1 MMMTN
6 RTIGQ
11 TPPDRANELFA
22 QLLDTPDLAAESR
35 EQLFSALRQ
44 ELGLLASLQE
54 QHLFPVLEKHPET
67 ADLVRDARNDT
78 QQTRTLLDEL
88 ETMPKDSDTFIA
100 KVADLR
106 RVFQQH
112 IRNDKNELLPVVLK
126 VLSEEEVEAVVEKVE
141 EEIAEV
147 EQTKRATARRRVAA
161 RGKPRLT
168 EEAQSTEGSLL
179 ATIEAQ
185 AEGVEEVTQTVQ
197 EAAQDSVHTASET
210 AGRSIDVLGR
220 QNRETLNLIDRA
232 AQYPQ
237 AIARSHRILAHG
249 AGTIALEWFGLR
261 QERLLKNIGAMN
273 ELLTCRSV
281 QDVVNVQRSVVREYL
296 KSMIETNQRLVQLTT
311 QVAQEASRT
320 ITASP
325 RV

>member
-1 MMMTN
+1 MTTN

-22 QLLDTPDLAAESR
+22 QLLDTPGLAIELR

-44 ELGLLASLQE
+44 ELKLLANLQE

-78 QQTRTLLDEL
+78 QQTRVLVDEL
-88 ETMPKDSDTFIA
+88 EAMPKDSDAFIA
-100 KVADLR
+100 RVADLR

-147 EQTKRATARRRVAA
+147 EQTKRATSRRRRKQA
-161 RGKPRLT
+161 
-168 EEAQSTEGSLL
+168 ESAQVTGETLL
-179 ATIEAQ
+179 SAMEAQ
-185 AEGVEEVTQTVQ
+185 AEGAKEVTQTVQ
-197 EAAQDSVHTASET
+197 EAAQDSVSAASE
-210 AGRSIDVLGR
+210 AGSRSIEVLGR
-220 QNRETLNLIDRA
+220 QNREALNLIDRA
-232 AQYPQ
+232 SQYPQ
-237 AIARSHRILAHG
+237 AIARSNRILAHG
-249 AGTIALEWFGLR
+249 AATIALEWFGLR
-261 QERLLKNIGAMN
+261 QERLLKNLDAMN

-281 QDVVNVQRSVVREYL
+281 QDVVNVQRSVARESL
-296 KSMIETNQRLVQLTT
+296 QSMIENNQRLVQLTT
-311 QVAQEASRT
+311 RVAQDASRT

-325 RV
+325 KA

>member
-22 QLLDTPDLAAESR
+22 QLLDTPDLAIELR

-44 ELGLLASLQE
+44 ELELLANLQE

-78 QQTRTLLDEL
+78 QQTRALMDEL
-88 ETMPKDSDTFIA
+88 ESMSKESDVFIA

-106 RVFQQH
+106 SVFQQH

-161 RGKPRLT
+161 KGKPKQA

-185 AEGVEEVTQTVQ
+185 AEGAEEMTQTVQ
-197 EAAQDSVHTASET
+197 EAAVDTVRAAPEAAS
-210 AGRSIDVLGR
+210 RSIEVLGR
-220 QNRETLNLIDRA
+220 QNREALNLIDGA
-232 AQYPQ
+232 SQYPQ
-237 AIARSHRILAHG
+237 AIARSNKILAHG
-249 AGTIALEWFGLR
+249 AGTVALEWFGLR
-261 QERLLKNIGAMN
+261 QERLLKNLDAMN
-273 ELLTCRSV
+273 ELLRCRSV
-281 QDVVNVQRSVVREYL
+281 QEVVNVQRSIVRENL
-296 KSMIETNQRLVQLTT
+296 KSITESNQRFVQLTT
-311 QVAQEASRT
+311 QVAQEVTRT
-320 ITASP
+320 ITAST
-325 RV
+325 RA

>member
-1 MMMTN
+1 MMTTN

-22 QLLDTPDLAAESR
+22 QLLDTPGFAIELR

-44 ELGLLASLQE
+44 ELELLASLQE

-78 QQTRTLLDEL
+78 QQTRALLDEL
-88 ETMPKDSDTFIA
+88 ETMPKDSDAFIA

-106 RVFQQH
+106 KVFQQH

-147 EQTKRATARRRVAA
+147 EQTKRATARRRRKQTGSAQVA
-161 RGKPRLT
+161 RETLLT
-168 EEAQSTEGSLL
+168 AM
-179 ATIEAQ
+179 EAQ
-185 AEGVEEVTQTVQ
+185 AQGAKEVPQTVQ
-197 EAAQDSVHTASET
+197 EAAQDSVNAAS
-210 AGRSIDVLGR
+210 ASVDHSIEVLGR
-220 QNRETLNLIDRA
+220 QNRETLNLINRA
-232 AQYPQ
+232 SQYPLS
-237 AIARSHRILAHG
+237 IAQSSRILAHG

-261 QERLLKNIGAMN
+261 QERVLKNFDAMN

-281 QDVVNVQRSVVREYL
+281 QDVVNVQRSFVRENL
-296 KSMIETNQRLVQLTT
+296 KSMIENNQRLVQLTT
-311 QVAQEASRT
+311 QVAQDATRT

-325 RV
+325 KA

>member
-22 QLLDTPDLAAESR
+22 QLLDTSDSAVESR
-35 EQLFSALRQ
+35 EQLFLALRQ
-44 ELGLLASLQE
+44 ELELLANLQE

-78 QQTRTLLDEL
+78 QQTGALLDEL
-88 ETMPKDSDTFIA
+88 ETMAKDSDAFIA

-126 VLSEEEVEAVVEKVE
+126 VLSEDEVEAVVEKVE
-141 EEIAEV
+141 EEIAEI
-147 EQTKRATARRRVAA
+147 EQTKRATSHRRRKQA
-161 RGKPRLT
+161 K
-168 EEAQSTEGSLL
+168 STHVEGETLL
-179 ATIEAQ
+179 ATTEA
-185 AEGVEEVTQTVQ
+185 ETKGVEAVTQTVQ
-197 EAAQDSVHTASET
+197 EAALDSASGASET
-210 AGRSIDVLGR
+210 AGRSIEVLGR

-232 AQYPQ
+232 SQYPQ
-237 AIARSHRILAHG
+237 AIAQSNRILAHG
-249 AGTIALEWFGLR
+249 AGTITLEWFGMR
-261 QERLLKNIGAMN
+261 QERLLKNFDTMN
-273 ELLTCRSV
+273 ELLNCRSV
-281 QDVVNVQRSVVREYL
+281 QDVVSVQHSIVRQNL

-311 QVAQEASRT
+311 QVAQEVTRT
-320 ITASP
+320 IATSTRA
-325 RV
+325 

>member
-1 MMMTN
+1 MTN

-78 QQTRTLLDEL
+78 QQIRTLLDEL

>member
-44 ELGLLASLQE
+44 ELELLASLQE

-67 ADLVRDARNDT
+67 ADLVRDARNDS
-78 QQTRTLLDEL
+78 QHTRTLLDEL
-88 ETMPKDSDTFIA
+88 ETMPKDSDAFIA

-147 EQTKRATARRRVAA
+147 EQIKRATSRHRRKQTGSAQVA
-161 RGKPRLT
+161 GETLLT
-168 EEAQSTEGSLL
+168 AM
-179 ATIEAQ
+179 EAQ
-185 AEGVEEVTQTVQ
+185 AEDAEEMTQTVQ
-197 EAAQDSVHTASET
+197 EAARESVSAAS
-210 AGRSIDVLGR
+210 ASVGRSVEALGR

-232 AQYPQ
+232 SQYPQ
-237 AIARSHRILAHG
+237 AIAQSSRILAHG
-249 AGTIALEWFGLR
+249 AGMIALEWFGLR
-261 QERLLKNIGAMN
+261 QERLLKNLDAMN

-281 QDVVNVQRSVVREYL
+281 QDVVNVQRSVARESL
-296 KSMIETNQRLVQLTT
+296 QSMIENNQRLVQLTT
-311 QVAQEASRT
+311 QVTQDASRT

-325 RV
+325 RA

>member
-1 MMMTN
+1 MTTN

-22 QLLDTPDLAAESR
+22 QLLDTPDLAVELR

-44 ELGLLASLQE
+44 ELELLANLQE

-78 QQTRTLLDEL
+78 QQTKTLLDEL
-88 ETMPKDSDTFIA
+88 GTMPKDSDVFIA

-147 EQTKRATARRRVAA
+147 EQTKRATSRRQRKQAESAQVA
-161 RGKPRLT
+161 GET
-168 EEAQSTEGSLL
+168 LL
-179 ATIEAQ
+179 AAMEVE
-185 AEGVEEVTQTVQ
+185 AEGVVQVTQTVQ
-197 EAAQDSVHTASET
+197 EAALDKVSAASET
-210 AGRSIDVLGR
+210 AGHSIKALGR
-220 QNRETLNLIDRA
+220 QNRETVNPIDRA
-232 AQYPQ
+232 SQYPQ
-237 AIARSHRILAHG
+237 AIAQSSRILVGG
-249 AGTIALEWFGLR
+249 AATIALEWFGLR
-261 QERLLKNIGAMN
+261 HERLLKNFDAMN
-273 ELLTCRSV
+273 ELLSCRSV
-281 QDVVNVQRSVVREYL
+281 QDVVNVQRSIVRENL
-296 KSMIETNQRLVQLTT
+296 KSMIESNQRLVQLTT
-311 QVAQEASRT
+311 QVTEEATRT
-320 ITASP
+320 ITVSP
-325 RV
+325 RA

>member
-1 MMMTN
+1 MTN